1 MLSKSSKPNYELLKA
16 LPENLRKIAIY
27 GMYRESLLSDPKIAD
42 EFLSSVRLTE
52 LAKDNLETTSS
63 ILKSI
68 SNSFPEEFEDNLYHE
83 PDSLSLKD
91 EQFTVI
97 SKIEVSLDKEGNEWI
112 LFYSL
117 VPMLFEI
124 EDRDESLESHLNNL
138 NSKTLNGAWIN
149 IHNSENGTDNIAL
162 VSGFTMMRK
171 DWTLDS
177 DLYASNLM
185 IQLLASIMS
194 NQTDVNTISK
204 SVSQQKM
211 RSIEFENTNHK
222 TSEEIITKSLT
233 DYRNRLRAE
242 LQAALSIEAV
252 EKGYI
257 VRIPLKGHIR
267 NAFAELYIIEHE
279 NDIMGKG
286 MLLGACLPGMLGK
299 VSSIKMANRLNFD
312 TEEVETIHTTPK
324 LAGAWHSTQLDDDSE
339 WFNLYYN
346 SFIPFNEPSN
356 FNRFMHIE
364 GLVRE
369 VTTSWPKVD
378 NEIQFNSIIS
388 KGAGNV

>member
-324 LAGAWHSTQLDDDSE
+324 LASS
-339 WFNLYYN
+339 Y
-346 SFIPFNEPSN
+346 SFYFISLLSF
-356 FNRFMHIE
+356 
-364 GLVRE
+364 
-369 VTTSWPKVD
+369 TS
-378 NEIQFNSIIS
+378 
-388 KGAGNV
+388 